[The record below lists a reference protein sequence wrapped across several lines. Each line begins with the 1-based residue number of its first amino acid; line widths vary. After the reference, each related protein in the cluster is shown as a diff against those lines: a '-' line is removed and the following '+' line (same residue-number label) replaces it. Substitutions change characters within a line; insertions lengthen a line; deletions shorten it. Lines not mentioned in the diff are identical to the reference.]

1 MDAVNS
7 NCQFVIMNLLT
18 PEFGLLIWT
27 LIAFLAVFFVLAKY
41 AWPPIVNGLRQ
52 REQGIANSLATA
64 EKVRAEMAQLINENE
79 ILLAKAREERAEI
92 LKEARMI
99 KDKIISEA
107 RDQAKVEAG
116 KIIVDAQS
124 AIETQKMA
132 ALTEIKNQVGNM
144 VVGISEKILRR
155 ELSDKSE
162 QENYI
167 KKLSEEV
174 KLN

>member
-1 MDAVNS
+1 
-7 NCQFVIMNLLT
+7 MNLLT

-27 LIAFLAVFFVLAKY
+27 MLAFLVVFYILAKF
-41 AWPPIVNGLRQ
+41 AWPAIVKGLKD
-52 REQGIANSLATA
+52 REDGIANSLATA
-64 EKVRAEMAQLINENE
+64 EKVRAEMAQLKNENE

-92 LKEARMI
+92 LKEARMT
-99 KDKIISEA
+99 KDKIINEA
-107 RDQAKVEAG
+107 KDQAKIEAG
-116 KIIVDAQS
+116 KIIVDAQA

-132 ALTEIKNQVGNM
+132 ALTDIKNQVGNM
-144 VVGISEKILRR
+144 VVEISEKILRR
-155 ELSDKSE
+155 ELTNKPE